1 MHVRSSADT
10 MEDAGLEPLLSLL
23 NIGRPFH
30 NKQYGNDDASLF
42 FVVNCLP
49 FEAKLR
55 YHFDKKEK
63 VLYWDILLDYQE
75 VKTAPIE
82 RKQVILA
89 NSIINS
95 FDILD
100 KYKKL
105 HLDKQKIQQAAK
117 EYFIELGWI

>member
-1 MHVRSSADT
+1 MEVRSSADI
-10 MEDAGLEPLLSLL
+10 MEDSGLNPLLNEM

-30 NKQYGNDDASLF
+30 NKDYGNGDVALF

-55 YHFDKKEK
+55 YHFGKKEK
-63 VLYWDILLDYQE
+63 ALYWDILLDYKE
-75 VKTAPIE
+75 VKAATME
-82 RKQVILA
+82 RKKAILA
-89 NSIINS
+89 ESIINS

-105 HLDKQKIQQAAK
+105 NLDKQKLQQEAK
-117 EYFIELGWI
+117 EYFKELNWI